1 MGEARSGAGLS
12 PADSGM
18 GHCGGWNAQTIS
30 IAAARRKGMLNNLR
44 GRRAAPKRRQRL
56 EPEPATPR
64 TPETVNGD
72 LKKPDLQE
80 LEAILEALPQK
91 TLNIR
96 GAGYGSRN
104 IRIPAEAN
112 PHLFAYEKET
122 WPKVKYPE

>member
-1 MGEARSGAGLS
+1 MFNSL
-12 PADSGM
+12 
-18 GHCGGWNAQTIS
+18 H
-30 IAAARRKGMLNNLR
+30 

-56 EPEPATPR
+56 GSEPATPR

-72 LKKPDLQE
+72 RKKPDLQE
-80 LEAILEALPQK
+80 LKAILDALPEK

-112 PHLFAYEKET
+112 LHLFAYEKGA
-122 WPKVKYPE
+122 WPKVKYPK